1 MRLKTARTPASMQG
15 PSQVEGESAS
25 DWPPVLAARSMP
37 MSQAKVHPAGWLARS
52 PRPSLHPVQLGCAET
67 QHSPAPQTI
76 SSPLQRRAQSLRAAP
91 EQAGSAAPQQAARR
105 AGGHGGVDYAGG
117 GAGPGAAGAPDWLH
131 APDHQAGAPRLLQ
144 GQGRGAHGAA
154 HQPRSARTQEEQC
167 CDVAAGSGAGRAG

>member
-1 MRLKTARTPASMQG
+1 MRLNTARTPASMQG

-91 EQAGSAAPQQAARR
+91 EQAQRR
-105 AGGHGGVDYAGG
+105 SR
-117 GAGPGAAGAPDWLH
+117 
-131 APDHQAGAPRLLQ
+131 Q
-144 GQGRGAHGAA
+144 RG
-154 HQPRSARTQEEQC
+154 
-167 CDVAAGSGAGRAG
+167 GRAGMGAWTMLAAALGRARRVPRTGFTRLTTKQGPRGYYKGKGAAPTGQHTSLGRCACRSSSAAMLQ